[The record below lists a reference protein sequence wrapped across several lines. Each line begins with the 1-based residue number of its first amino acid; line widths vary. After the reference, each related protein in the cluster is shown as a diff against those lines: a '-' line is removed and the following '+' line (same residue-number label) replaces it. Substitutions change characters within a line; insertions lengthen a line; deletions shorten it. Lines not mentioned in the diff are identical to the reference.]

1 MKNKDRYYKALI
13 ENNGHF
19 NEIDLGEKIGF
30 DENTTRE
37 IIVQLMSE
45 HKIDHIQNRVCSY
58 SITKTVTRK
67 IKKKY

>member
-19 NEIDLGEKIGF
+19 NEIDLGEKMGF
-30 DENTTRE
+30 DESTTRE

-45 HKIDHIQNRVCSY
+45 HKIDHVQNRDCSY
-58 SITKTVTRK
+58 SITRK
-67 IKKKY
+67 IKK